1 MRLRL
6 ILVLGLWAT
15 NCLGDIQVSTD
26 EEMSPGT
33 EVTRLADHPVA
44 FGNLSD
50 DQIHT
55 LTYAILSQNT
65 FPASFFRVDSRTGV
79 VAIASRIDREAICD
93 PIDVCSVKINI
104 AIQSGSQAAVSF
116 STVVTL
122 DIIINDIND
131 NPPRFPARDVTL
143 EIPEG
148 AKVGTELKISGA
160 VDRDSRPEFTVQH
173 YNITPPLVTF
183 SLRPTLNLDGSSTIA
198 LRLEKELDREAVSEY
213 SFNIMAYDSG
223 PNPQSDYLGVS
234 VRVTDDNDNV
244 PKFGQSR
251 YEMTVNSNERI
262 GTKIGQVTATDEDV
276 GDFGHVTYSFSSSS
290 ESVIKGGF
298 AINSSTGWITVK
310 GDLRT
315 FRRSAPILLFVD
327 AKDGGEPPLS
337 SQALV
342 SLLVINSENNPP
354 FIKVNTVAAA
364 DVTGLSI
371 PESAALDHFVAF
383 VDVDDSD
390 DGDNGKVS
398 CLILSGFQFKLRP
411 VPNKGY
417 TLLLNASVDRE
428 KKDSY
433 QVVISCRDGGSPSL
447 ETRVTLT
454 VNITDVNDNTPK
466 FTSNLYTATVEENR
480 EPGQFITQVTAL
492 DADIGMN
499 GDLTYSLP
507 KEAQDYLRIHAK
519 SGVITSNTA
528 LDRERNA
535 SLRFTI
541 FATDGGEKARTGVAE
556 IVISIKDVND
566 NSPHFNES
574 KFEFSASEQAPIN
587 AGVGTL
593 SAFDLDMGLNG
604 EFDFYFGGS
613 AAGEMPLPFTV
624 LKNGSIQITGSL
636 DRETKAHYSFTVLVR
651 DRGDP
656 PRSNTAAV
664 EVKVLDENDNEP
676 VIIFPTSRNH
686 TITVSTLPEN
696 GMVLGRIIAYDIDD
710 GDAAQLLY
718 FIYDGDSDG
727 AFSIDVNTGEMMVH
741 NVGHLQ
747 NPREYLLSI
756 KVEDASRK
764 PSNTTTQLRIK
775 VMYDNSTTGVSLAQ
789 TGGSRDQYVII
800 VGVIGG
806 ATIVLSVVI
815 ITAIILIL
823 RSERQRQSS
832 SDAAS
837 VKTKFFD
844 KSIVSEVATQKLV
857 NNLNVTKSQ
866 SSSSVGSTSHMVSPG
881 AEARNSRLP
890 GAITS
895 PGLQGKKHED
905 VQKKVSFSLQDDHQG
920 QGHGQ
925 MTDKQ
930 LRAQLPVTFEGHA
943 QWKGYSKSDDI
954 SSDTSGES
962 GTLDS
967 GRGTS
972 EEDIK
977 FDHLLSR
984 GPSRLGEPFLSPR
997 ATPPDEFSTST
1008 PALGKATSSG
1018 QPPVSSQ
1025 PKPEQPYFLAT
1036 SPTAARHGYQLQRQL
1051 PLSSFAPCLSSS
1063 MRQGNIQRVYS
1074 VGTDSSLN
1082 SNLLRPAPAAAYHH
1096 QNSITSMEDDVSTT
1110 TSGSYVINP
1119 EDVRLE
1125 SYANKDVVV

>member
-1 MRLRL
+1 MFC
-6 ILVLGLWAT
+6 I
-15 NCLGDIQVSTD
+15 
-26 EEMSPGT
+26 
-33 EVTRLADHPVA
+33 
-44 FGNLSD
+44 F
-50 DQIHT
+50 
-55 LTYAILSQNT
+55 
-65 FPASFFRVDSRTGV
+65 
-79 VAIASRIDREAICD
+79 DRY
-93 PIDVCSVKINI
+93 
-104 AIQSGSQAAVSF
+104 SF
-116 STVVTL
+116 SFL
-122 DIIINDIND
+122 HRNINYL
-131 NPPRFPARDVTL
+131 VHL
-143 EIPEG
+143 VKSHG
-148 AKVGTELKISGA
+148 LCYLS
-160 VDRDSRPEFTVQH
+160 
-173 YNITPPLVTF
+173 VTF
-183 SLRPTLNLDGSSTIA
+183 C
-198 LRLEKELDREAVSEY
+198 
-213 SFNIMAYDSG
+213 F
-223 PNPQSDYLGVS
+223 
-234 VRVTDDNDNV
+234 
-244 PKFGQSR
+244 
-251 YEMTVNSNERI
+251 
-262 GTKIGQVTATDEDV
+262 QVTATDDDV
-276 GDFGHVTYSFSSSS
+276 GDFGHVTFSFSSSS
-290 ESVIKGGF
+290 ESIIKGGF

-315 FRRSAPILLFVD
+315 FRRSSPILLFVD

-364 DVTGLSI
+364 DVTGLSV

-433 QVVISCRDGGSPSL
+433 QVVISCKDGGSPSL

-507 KEAQDYLRIHAK
+507 KEAQEYLRIHAK
-519 SGVITSNTA
+519 SGVVTSNTA
-528 LDRERNA
+528 LDREKNA
-535 SLRFTI
+535 TLRFTI
-541 FATDGGEKARTGVAE
+541 FATDGGEKERTGVAE
-556 IVISIKDVND
+556 IVIYVKDVND
-566 NSPHFNES
+566 NSPQFNES
-574 KFEFSASEQAPIN
+574 KFEFSVSEHASIN

-624 LKNGSIQITGSL
+624 LKNGSIQVTGSL
-636 DRETKAHYSFTVLVR
+636 DRETKGHYSFTVLVR

-727 AFSIDVNTGEMMVH
+727 AFSMDVNTGEMMVH

-747 NPREYLLSI
+747 NHRDYLLSI

-764 PSNTTTQLRIK
+764 PRNTTTQLRIQ
-775 VMYDNSTTGVSLAQ
+775 VMYDNTTTGVSLAQ
-789 TGGSRDQYVII
+789 TGSSRDQYVII

-806 ATIVLSVVI
+806 ATIVLSVII

-823 RSERQRQSS
+823 RSERNRHNS

-844 KSIVSEVATQKLV
+844 KAIVPEVATQKLV

-881 AEARNSRLP
+881 AEAQNSRLP

-895 PGLQGKKHED
+895 PGFQGKKHED

-920 QGHGQ
+920 QGQGQ

-930 LRAQLPVTFEGHA
+930 LRVQLPVTFEGNA
-943 QWKGYSKSDDI
+943 QWKGYSK
-954 SSDTSGES
+954 
-962 GTLDS
+962 
-967 GRGTS
+967 
-972 EEDIK
+972 
-977 FDHLLSR
+977 
-984 GPSRLGEPFLSPR
+984 
-997 ATPPDEFSTST
+997 
-1008 PALGKATSSG
+1008 
-1018 QPPVSSQ
+1018 V
-1025 PKPEQPYFLAT
+1025 
-1036 SPTAARHGYQLQRQL
+1036 
-1051 PLSSFAPCLSSS
+1051 
-1063 MRQGNIQRVYS
+1063 
-1074 VGTDSSLN
+1074 
-1082 SNLLRPAPAAAYHH
+1082 
-1096 QNSITSMEDDVSTT
+1096 
-1110 TSGSYVINP
+1110 
-1119 EDVRLE
+1119 
-1125 SYANKDVVV
+1125 